1 MHAYYGTDARLYQ
14 LLAGALLG
22 SALRG
27 RTDSQRRPAAAALAT
42 LVALPCLLVLGSG
55 LLSLSPSVRGIAAT
69 GASVLLIG
77 GLVGND
83 RTPIARLLSRPVPVF
98 LGRVSY
104 GTYLWH
110 WPVILVL
117 ETVLVVDAPVVAVAA
132 AVLSTALAALSY
144 EVLELPIRR
153 SAGLSRFTWQT
164 AVVGLAAS
172 VLVAVTVVPLTL
184 AAQRRPV
191 LAAAAAGTMAP
202 RAVVA
207 TSGRSARLPDDV
219 DWEAVGDDVGAQRWC
234 PPEEVAGCL
243 VRRGS
248 GPHVLVV
255 GDSQAQMLAGMFT
268 AMAEDHDLTLSFNIL
283 AGCMW
288 QEALLNT
295 EASIDS
301 QERCTKARVGW
312 YERALPRLDPDVVVL
327 VGRPRDDVRTWTGVV
342 QRRDGR
348 DQPLAQAM
356 LEATR
361 ETLATIDAL
370 GPRSLLVERM
380 VMPETFDPADCLAT
394 TGKAAD
400 CAVPVPT
407 DVAPSDGYYLTAAAE
422 SPRVFTAN
430 LNPAFCPGAP
440 VCSPV
445 VDGEVV

>member
-1 MHAYYGTDARLYQ
+1 MRIGRFYARRVRRLLPAALVAIVATSLTFLLVTSVVRRIPLVGDAQSALLYVANWRFLGQSTDYFAADVQESPFLHFWSLAIEEQFYLVFPLLLVALTRTPRGRPARLVGGLSALLALSLTAQLVWAQVDPMHAYYGTDARLYQ

-117 ETVLVVDAPVVAVAA
+117 EMVLVVDAPVVAVAA

-184 AAQRRPV
+184 AAQRRRCSPPRPRAPWPPGPW
-191 LAAAAAGTMAP
+191 LPRAAGP
-202 RAVVA
+202 R
-207 TSGRSARLPDDV
+207 G
-219 DWEAVGDDVGAQRWC
+219 C
-234 PPEEVAGCL
+234 P
-243 VRRGS
+243 
-248 GPHVLVV
+248 
-255 GDSQAQMLAGMFT
+255 T
-268 AMAEDHDLTLSFNIL
+268 
-283 AGCMW
+283 
-288 QEALLNT
+288 
-295 EASIDS
+295 
-301 QERCTKARVGW
+301 
-312 YERALPRLDPDVVVL
+312 
-327 VGRPRDDVRTWTGVV
+327 TWTG
-342 QRRDGR
+342 RR
-348 DQPLAQAM
+348 
-356 LEATR
+356 
-361 ETLATIDAL
+361 
-370 GPRSLLVERM
+370 S
-380 VMPETFDPADCLAT
+380 AT
-394 TGKAAD
+394 TSAHNAGAHPRRWRAAW
-400 CAVPVPT
+400 CAGARDRT
-407 DVAPSDGYYLTAAAE
+407 CSSSATARPRCWPAC
-422 SPRVFTAN
+422 SPRWPRTTT
-430 LNPAFCPGAP
+430 
-440 VCSPV
+440 
-445 VDGEVV
+445 